1 MSAKEGASRIART
14 AEPLKLATLGTDTAT
29 LASKRSECT
38 LSLSLSLF
46 GMRIHVVNIE
56 NACCAAARARKMS
69 DRLGPLKDNISQ
81 SKPR

>member
-38 LSLSLSLF
+38 LSLSLF

-69 DRLGPLKDNISQ
+69 DRLEPLKDNISQ